1 MIEVTNS
8 HQEVKTMSRSEGD
21 WGLRNGFWLGLS
33 AVFLGAAS
41 LNGANVISGVL
52 FVAVIVLTY
61 LTSREIF
68 TDR

>member
-1 MIEVTNS
+1 
-8 HQEVKTMSRSEGD
+8 MSRSEGN
-21 WGLRNGFWLGLS
+21 WGLRSGFWLGLS

-41 LNGANVISGVL
+41 MNGSNVISGALLV
-52 FVAVIVLTY
+52 VVIVLAY